1 MHNEL
6 SRTDKEIRA
15 RLREYTEADREFWSF
30 RTGGSRGHINSI
42 FQYPAMMVPRMQEQL
57 INTIVD
63 VVPHTN
69 RLFEPFVGAGT
80 VMLGAMQ
87 NCLDFTGQDINP
99 LAILLCQAKSGP
111 FFCDA
116 LRQSIKEVIALI
128 ESDKKTNVE
137 ADFPGLNKWF
147 KKDVAIELSR
157 IRRSI
162 QKEPQLWYRRFFWVA
177 LAETVRV
184 TSNSRTTTFKLHKR
198 SSEELRGAHVSP
210 VKVFIDLLQSNFKRF
225 EFQKRSLTEKGAL
238 KKGRYVGN
246 IRLKLSDTSNASLEA
261 GEKDK
266 TRYDLL
272 VTSPPYGDNKT
283 TVPYGQHSFLPL
295 QWIDLADISE
305 DLDERWISST
315 HEIDSRSLGGSLKKA
330 LNNQLVFE
338 KSISLRSIVKELK
351 ILSTDGPCRV
361 MAFWRDLDRCL
372 QHILKVMKPGAY
384 MIWTVGNRR
393 VAGLPIPMDKIL
405 KELLTTYGAGFVDC
419 FKRPIPTKRMARR
432 NNFAS
437 TMCSEKVLIF
447 RTEVTAD
454 RCELINTRSTH

>member
-1 MHNEL
+1 MHNDL

-15 RLREYTEADREFWSF
+15 RLREYTELDKQFWSF

-63 VVPHTN
+63 VVPHTS

-87 NCLDFTGQDINP
+87 NSLDFTGQDINP

-116 LRQSIKEVIALI
+116 LRQNIKEVEALI
-128 ESDKKTNVE
+128 RSDKKTNVE

-147 KKDVAIELSR
+147 RKDVAIELSR

-162 QKEPQLWYRRFFWVA
+162 QKEPQLWCRRFCWVA
-177 LAETVRV
+177 LAETVRL

-198 SSEELRGAHVSP
+198 PVEELRGAHGSP
-210 VKVFIDLLQSNFKRF
+210 VEVFIDLLQNNFKRF
-225 EFQKRSLTEKGAL
+225 EFQKQSLTAKGAL

-246 IRLKLSDTSNASLEA
+246 IRLKLRDTSTVSFEDA
-261 GEKDK
+261 EKEK
-266 TRYDLL
+266 MRYDLL

-283 TVPYGQHSFLPL
+283 TIPYGQHSFLPL
-295 QWIDLADISE
+295 QWIDLADISV
-305 DLDERWISST
+305 DLDQRWISST
-315 HEIDSRSLGGSLKKA
+315 HEIDSRSLGGSLKKS
-330 LNNQLVFE
+330 LNNQSVFE
-338 KSISLRSIVKELK
+338 RSISLRRIVKELK
-351 ILSTDGPCRV
+351 ALSTDGPHRV

-372 QHILKVMKPGAY
+372 QHIREVMNPGAY

-405 KELLTTYGAGFVDC
+405 EELLTTYGADIVDC
-419 FKRPIPTKRMARR
+419 FRRPIPTKRMARR
-432 NNFAS
+432 NNFTS

-447 RTEVTAD
+447 RTEGTGD
-454 RCELINTRSTH
+454 KCELSNSRST